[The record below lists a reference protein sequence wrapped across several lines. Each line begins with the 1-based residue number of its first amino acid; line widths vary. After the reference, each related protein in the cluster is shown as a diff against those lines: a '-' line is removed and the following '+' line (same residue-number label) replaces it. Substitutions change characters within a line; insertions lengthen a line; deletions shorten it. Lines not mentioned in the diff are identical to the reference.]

1 MKQDIR
7 KAMLG
12 KRRALDPETV
22 SMHSASVIRR
32 IEALD
37 CFKTA
42 SVIGVYK
49 AFGGEID
56 LCGLRHPDAVFVYPR
71 VEGNVIRFILPED
84 DNAFEKSAFGV
95 MEPLGGIIMDEAID
109 LLLVPAVAISSSL
122 DRIGYGKGFYDRFL
136 RDHRPPC
143 VIGVVHAFQIV
154 EFFDVSEGDQKLD
167 MVITEES

>member
-12 KRRALDPETV
+12 KRRALDPGTV
-22 SMHSASVIRR
+22 SMHSASVIRQ
-32 IEALD
+32 IEALE

-42 SVIGVYK
+42 SVIGLYK

-56 LCGLRHPDAVFVYPR
+56 LSGLKHPDAVFVYPR
-71 VEGNVIRFILPED
+71 VEGNIIRFVLPED
-84 DNAFEKSAFGV
+84 DAFEKSAFGV
-95 MEPLGGIIMDEAID
+95 MEPIGGIVMDEAID
-109 LLLVPAVAISSSL
+109 LLLVPAVAVSSSL

-143 VIGVVHAFQIV
+143 AIGVVHAFQIIDA
-154 EFFDVSEGDQKLD
+154 FDVSKDDQKLD
-167 MVITEES
+167 MVVCEES

>member
-7 KAMLG
+7 NAMLG
-12 KRRALDPETV
+12 TRRALDPETV
-22 SMHSASVIRR
+22 SRHSQSVIRQ

-56 LCGLRHPDAVFVYPR
+56 LSGLGHPDAVFVYPR
-71 VEGNVIRFILPED
+71 VEGDIIRFVLPKD

-95 MEPLGGIIMDEAID
+95 MEPIGGIIMDDAID

-136 RDHRPPC
+136 KDHRPPC
-143 VIGVVHAFQIV
+143 AIGVVHAFQKV
-154 EFFDVSEGDQKLD
+154 DAFDVSKDDQKLD
-167 MVITEES
+167 MVITEEG